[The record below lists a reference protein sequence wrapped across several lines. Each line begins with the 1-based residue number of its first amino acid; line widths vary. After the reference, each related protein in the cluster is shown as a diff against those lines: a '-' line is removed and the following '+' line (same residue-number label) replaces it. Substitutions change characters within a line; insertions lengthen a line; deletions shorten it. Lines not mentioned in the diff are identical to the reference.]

1 MEVVNK
7 ANRTLLA
14 GLAYQLG
21 NLVSSASAT
30 IEARLGEE
38 FPLEGYENG
47 VYDYGK
53 VMCIFAAA
61 VSIYMMICMFMGPE
75 RFHANMHVE
84 DSDDE
89 LLEEGELDSD
99 KKESINK

>member
-1 MEVVNK
+1 
-7 ANRTLLA
+7 
-14 GLAYQLG
+14 
-21 NLVSSASAT
+21 
-30 IEARLGEE
+30 
-38 FPLEGYENG
+38 
-47 VYDYGK
+47 
-53 VMCIFAAA
+53 
-61 VSIYMMICMFMGPE
+61 MMICMFMGPE